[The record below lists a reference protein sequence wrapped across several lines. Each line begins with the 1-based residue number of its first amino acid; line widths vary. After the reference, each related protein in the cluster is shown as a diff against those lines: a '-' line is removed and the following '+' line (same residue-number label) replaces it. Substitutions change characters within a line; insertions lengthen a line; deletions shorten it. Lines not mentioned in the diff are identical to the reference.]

1 MMKAAAAALP
11 KQSKYEVG
19 IVGAGPV
26 GLFLSKLL
34 NNYGINHCIVDKK
47 LRPTSHPQ
55 AHFINNR
62 TMELFQACVPSVF
75 DGILKGMSE
84 SSNWRCTSMT
94 SANLQY
100 VSVPIIIVYAGNS
113 HIATR

>member
-1 MMKAAAAALP
+1 MFKWNSWSDALTYHVKVMMKAAATTLP
-11 KQSKYEVG
+11 KHSKYEVG

-84 SSNWRCTSMT
+84 SSNWR
-94 SANLQY
+94 
-100 VSVPIIIVYAGNS
+100 
-113 HIATR
+113 